1 MAKDTGIEEHLR
13 ELGID
18 PADSEGAVDK
28 LRSLRAAG
36 TVSESRL
43 ATAAGQIFG
52 PASAQF
58 LAEMQAG
65 ASGPLRREVRRALFR
80 LRQHGI
86 EAPAA
91 SAASPKAAVP
101 GGESNLSALI
111 SPIDSSGARLV
122 WILKARPQGGLSRLH
137 GLTSEQEGL
146 VGAQLTHISRRE
158 LREERRDIEQRA
170 SIKLV
175 EADYRLADVMLFE
188 AYRRTP
194 EQRRGQVGNFLAL
207 RAEILPGSPPVEYRH
222 PIYDDFSA
230 SLGQEPSPDLL
241 KESELDGWVIPEPD
255 LKPYLDEVAE
265 IRESPLVLNKFQQ
278 EERIN
283 SVVARAVDQLL
294 GGDAG
299 VLMRRRLED
308 TAYYLDRMGRKEAAR
323 WAASAAA
330 RIRDGEALGRVAFFV
345 QYVMRSMGLV
355 LQEQETQAERQPR
368 LIMTPAEAMRA
379 HAQARARRR

>member
-1 MAKDTGIEEHLR
+1 MAKDTEIDENLR

-18 PADSEGAVDK
+18 PADPEGAIDK

-36 TVSESRL
+36 TTNESRL
-43 ATAAGQIFG
+43 AAAAGQISSL
-52 PASAQF
+52 ASARF
-58 LAEMQAG
+58 LTEMEAG

-80 LRQHGI
+80 LRQHGV
-86 EAPAA
+86 EVPTAPA
-91 SAASPKAAVP
+91 PHKAAVP
-101 GGESNLSALI
+101 TGESNLSALI

-122 WILKARPQGGLSRLH
+122 WMLKARPQGGLSRLH
-137 GLTSEQEGL
+137 GLTSEEEGL

-175 EADYRLADVMLFE
+175 EADYRLADFMLFE

-194 EQRRGQVGNFLAL
+194 EHRRGQVGNFLAL
-207 RAEILPGSPPVEYRH
+207 RAEILPGSPPADYRH
-222 PIYDDFSA
+222 PIYDEFSA
-230 SLGQEPSPDLL
+230 TLSEEPSAELLQEP
-241 KESELDGWVIPEPD
+241 EFAGWVIPEPD

-278 EERIN
+278 EERVN

-308 TAYYLDRMGRKEAAR
+308 TAYYLDRSGRKEAAR

-330 RIRDGEALGRVAFFV
+330 RIRDGEPLGRAAFFV
-345 QYVMRSMGLV
+345 HYVMRSMGLV
-355 LQEQETQAERQPR
+355 LQEQETQAEQQPR

-379 HAQARARRR
+379 QAQARSRRR

>member
-1 MAKDTGIEEHLR
+1 MAKDKEIVENLH

-18 PADSEGAVDK
+18 PGDPEGAVDK
-28 LRSLRAAG
+28 LRSLRATG
-36 TVSESRL
+36 TVNESRL
-43 ATAAGQIFG
+43 AAAAGQISSS
-52 PASAQF
+52 ASAEF
-58 LAEMQAG
+58 LAEIEAG
-65 ASGPLRREVRRALFR
+65 ARGPLRREVRRALFR
-80 LRQHGI
+80 LRQHGV

-91 SAASPKAAVP
+91 AAAPPKAAVTA
-101 GGESNLSALI
+101 GESNVSALI

-122 WILKARPQGGLSRLH
+122 WMLKARAQGGLSRLH

-170 SIKLV
+170 SIRLV
-175 EADYRLADVMLFE
+175 EADYRLADFMLFE

-207 RAEILPGSPPVEYRH
+207 RAEILPGSPSADYRH

-230 SLGQEPSPDLL
+230 TLSQEPSPDLL
-241 KESELDGWVIPEPD
+241 KEPELAGWVIPEPD
-255 LKPYLDEVAE
+255 LKPYLNEVAE

-278 EERIN
+278 EERVN

-308 TAYYLDRMGRKEAAR
+308 TAYYLDRSGRKEAAR

-355 LQEQETQAERQPR
+355 LQEQETQAEQQPR

-379 HAQARARRR
+379 QAQARSRRR